1 MTINSDSAKAGAD
14 LALILYL
21 FGLWAF
27 FMVLVPAVIT
37 SRRRFAAR
45 AAEDAA
51 GAGALDPSVSG
62 EPDALPAACQGCTLA
77 HLRESIEY
85 WRAEAERERVRAN
98 FYYGMVAGDNRRGG
112 GA

>member
-1 MTINSDSAKAGAD
+1 MTINSDF
-14 LALILYL
+14 ALILYL
-21 FGLWAF
+21 LCLAAF
-27 FMVLVPAVIT
+27 FAVLVPSVIT

-51 GAGALDPSVSG
+51 GAGLDPSVSG
-62 EPDALPAACQGCTLA
+62 EPDALPDACRGCNLA

-85 WRAEAERERVRAN
+85 WRAEAERERARAN

-112 GA
+112 VRG

>member
-1 MTINSDSAKAGAD
+1 MTINP
-14 LALILYL
+14 ALILYL
-21 FGLWAF
+21 LCLAAF
-27 FMVLVPAVIT
+27 FAVLVPAVVT

-45 AAEDAA
+45 AAADAA
-51 GAGALDPSVSG
+51 AEAAGLDPARAGVTDPAVAG
-62 EPDALPAACQGCTLA
+62 EPDAPANPCAGCDLA

-85 WRAEAERERVRAN
+85 WRAEAERERAAAK